1 MVASMPPPGRDR
13 KGHKPPL
20 PWQHGNRR
28 YAAIFVV
35 TVLLLVGLYSWN
47 RQQVQTENRD
57 EMGRDR
63 LCEVR
68 AETGADPM
76 DCEVD

>member
-13 KGHKPPL
+13 KGYKPPL
-20 PWQHGNRR
+20 SWQRGNKS
-28 YAAIFVV
+28 YAAIFIV

-47 RQQVQTENRD
+47 RQQLQIENRD

-68 AETGADPM
+68 AETGADM
-76 DCEVD
+76 VDCEED

>member
-1 MVASMPPPGRDR
+1 MPPPAGRDR
-13 KGHKPPL
+13 KGYKSPL

-28 YAAIFVV
+28 YAAIFLV

-47 RQQVQTENRD
+47 RKQVDIENRD
-57 EMGRDR
+57 EAGRDR

-68 AETGADPM
+68 AETGADM
-76 DCEVD
+76 LDCEQD